1 MTEILIGIISGIVSG
16 MGLGGGTILIILLT
30 FILKME
36 QHNAQATNL
45 IFFIPTAIIA
55 IIVNI
60 KNNNIDFKTGI
71 TISTFGIIGAIIGA
85 TISLKIN
92 VDILKKCFGIF
103 LLIISINEIYTI
115 IKMYK
120 KV

>member
-1 MTEILIGIISGIVSG
+1 MIEILIGIMSGIVSG

-30 FILKME
+30 LILKME
-36 QHNAQATNL
+36 QHNAQASNL
-45 IFFIPTAIIA
+45 IFFIPTAIVT

-60 KNNNIDFKTGI
+60 RNKNIDLKTGI
-71 TISTFGIIGAIIGA
+71 IISIFGIIGALIGA

-92 VDILKKCFGIF
+92 VNILKKCFGIF
-103 LLIISINEIYTI
+103 LLLISINEIYTI